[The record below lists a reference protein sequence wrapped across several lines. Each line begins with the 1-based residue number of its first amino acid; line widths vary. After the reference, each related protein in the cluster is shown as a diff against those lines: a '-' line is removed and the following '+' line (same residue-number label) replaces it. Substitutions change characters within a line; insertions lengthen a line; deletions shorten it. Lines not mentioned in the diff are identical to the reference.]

1 MVYDVLVIGSG
12 GAGLSAA
19 LSAKS
24 AGASV
29 LVVSEGFPTRSQTCM
44 AQGGIN
50 AALANEQEDSVAL
63 HIEDTLRSSKG
74 LGSAIMIEKMCE
86 GAIGALAWL
95 NSIGVPFSRT
105 DEGKIAQRRLGG
117 TTSQRACY
125 SQDYTGLKIL
135 HTLYDQCLKEE
146 ISFLNE
152 HFLRSLEKDS
162 ALFLDIKST
171 ETIQIKA
178 KSIIMATGGYSA
190 IYHGFTTNT
199 NQSTG
204 DGIAVAHRAGA
215 DVSNMEFV
223 QFHPTGLRKSGV
235 LISESARGA
244 GGYLVN
250 DKGERFVDELKA
262 RDVVSRAIWEEIE
275 NGNEVFL
282 DIRHLGEAFIDENI
296 PQERKLARLY
306 EGVDP
311 VTEKMPIA
319 PVAHYSMGG
328 IAVDESLMSTVS
340 GLFAVGECSNAR
352 VHGANRL
359 GGNSL
364 LEIVAFGKMA
374 GENAAK
380 FAQNNTIMID
390 SQKVP
395 SIEDIYSIENSV
407 DFYEKREALGELFY
421 KNAGIVRN
429 EKSLNHLLETLEE
442 MQKELPL
449 MGIVDSS
456 RCYNTNL
463 VELLK
468 FQNTLTLSIM
478 IVQSALMRK
487 ESRGAHYRE
496 DFPDLDE
503 AFEKDTIV
511 GGLS

>member
-19 LSAKS
+19 LGAKEK
-24 AGASV
+24 GALV

-50 AALANEQEDSVAL
+50 AALGNVEADSVQA

-74 LGSAIMIEKMCE
+74 LGSAIMIEKMCA
-86 GAIGALAWL
+86 GAIDALSWL

-105 DEGKIAQRRLGG
+105 DAGKIAQRMMGG
-117 TTSQRACY
+117 ASAARACY

-146 ISFLNE
+146 IAFLHE
-152 HFLRSLEKDS
+152 HLLLELSKEG
-162 ALFLDIKST
+162 ALFLDIKT
-171 ETIQIKA
+171 MEPIMIEA

-190 IYHGFTTNT
+190 MYHGFTTNSS
-199 NQSTG
+199 QSTG
-204 DGIAVAHRAGA
+204 DGIAIAHRAGA
-215 DVSNMEFV
+215 ALSNMEFV

-250 DKGERFVDELKA
+250 DKGERFVDELKP
-262 RDVVSRAIWEEIE
+262 RDEVSRAIWQEQQK
-275 NGNEVFL
+275 GHEVFL

-296 PQERKLARLY
+296 PQERKLSIMY

-311 VTEKMPIA
+311 VKEKMPIA

-328 IAVDESLMSTVS
+328 IGVDENLMSSVS
-340 GLFAVGECSNAR
+340 GLFAVGECANAR

-364 LEIVAFGKMA
+364 LEIVAFGRLA
-374 GENAAK
+374 GENAALFSK
-380 FAQNNTIMID
+380 ECAIMIEKEATFSLD
-390 SQKVP
+390 SFFEKDAEAFYHDRQSLGKILFEKV
-395 SIEDIYSIENSV
+395 
-407 DFYEKREALGELFY
+407 
-421 KNAGIVRN
+421 GIVRQ
-429 EKSLNHLLETLEE
+429 ERTLEMAKQE
-442 MQKELPL
+442 VETMLLKGY
-449 MGIVDSS
+449 GIVDKS
-456 RCYNTNL
+456 RVYNSNL

-468 FQNTLTLSIM
+468 FQNALFLSKIL
-478 IVQSALMRK
+478 IESALARR
-487 ESRGAHYRE
+487 ESRGAHFRE
-496 DFPDLDE
+496 DFPQMDE
-503 AFEKDTIV
+503 VFEKESIV
-511 GGLS
+511 EGLS